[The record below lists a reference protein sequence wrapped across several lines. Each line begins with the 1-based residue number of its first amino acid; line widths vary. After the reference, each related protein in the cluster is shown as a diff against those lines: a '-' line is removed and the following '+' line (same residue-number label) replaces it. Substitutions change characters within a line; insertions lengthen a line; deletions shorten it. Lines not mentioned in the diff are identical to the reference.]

1 MTHHLPDERGSMD
14 APTYLQELFGVM
26 GKSVIVTGASR
37 GIGLAIA
44 EGFVRAG
51 AKTYI
56 CSRNA
61 EACTVA
67 ASELSAYGHCVGI
80 PANLGTVEGCHEF
93 ARAIAS
99 REKSINVLVNNAGA
113 IWAETLT
120 EHAENGWD
128 KVFDLNV
135 KGTFFLVQALLP
147 LLVSVASPE
156 DPARIIN
163 IGSIDGFH
171 VPAHETY
178 AYSSSKAALHHLTRH
193 LAAQLAKKS
202 ITANVIAPGM
212 FKSKMLDGTLA
223 TKGEGRMLEPVPLKR
238 FVSPTDMAGAALY
251 LASRAGSYVT
261 GAVIPVDG
269 GTATTL

>member
-1 MTHHLPDERGSMD
+1 MD
-14 APTYLQELFGVM
+14 APTYLQDLFGVA
-26 GKSVIVTGASR
+26 GKCVIVTGASR

-51 AKTYI
+51 ARTYI
-56 CSRNA
+56 CSRKP
-61 EACTVA
+61 EACVSA
-67 ASELSAYGHCVGI
+67 AHELSAYGHCVGI
-80 PANLGTVEGCHEF
+80 PANLGSVKGCQEF
-93 ARAIAS
+93 ARAIAA
-99 REKSINVLVNNAGA
+99 REETLHVLVNNAGA
-113 IWAETLT
+113 IWAETLAEYT
-120 EHAENGWD
+120 EQGWD
-128 KVFDLNV
+128 KVFDLNL
-135 KGTFFLVQALLP
+135 KGSFFLVQALLP
-147 LLVSVASPE
+147 LLAAAASAE

-178 AYSSSKAALHHLTRH
+178 AYSSSKAALHQLTRH

-212 FKSKMLDGTLA
+212 FKSKMLNGTLA
-223 TKGEGRMLEPVPLKR
+223 AKGEDKMLEPVPLKR
-238 FVSPTDMAGAALY
+238 FVSPSDMAGAALY